1 MWMQLGTNASGDENM
16 RAHHEVLFFFLI
28 GGDKKQQLGL
38 HRSIKTHDN
47 MHGANSWMMMMDR
60 GRGAFN

>member
-1 MWMQLGTNASGDENM
+1 M

-47 MHGANSWMMMMDR
+47 MHGANSWMMMMMDR